1 MSPRIARIAW
11 STATLVTFVQLFS
24 TVYFQMSPQSTYIR
38 GCIITLIAFFF
49 TFLES
54 VFSNV
59 SSNGLYK
66 KMQSHINTFVWLC
79 STVCFQMSPQ
89 ITCTKRSI
97 TTLVALIWLFSTGYY
112 QMVPQSAC
120 IRGED
125 VKSHWLHLFDY
136 SLMCVLT
143 WCLKSMAFC
152 FGVAGTLRVGE
163 IDTPQNHFLNYRPIN
178 DQWRAVLV

>member
-24 TVYFQMSPQSTYIR
+24 TVYFQMSPQSIR

-54 VFSNV
+54 VFLNV

-66 KMQSHINTFVWLC
+66 KMQSHINAFVWLC
-79 STVCFQMSPQ
+79 STVCFQMFPR
-89 ITCTKRSI
+89 IVCTKRSI